1 MENLRL
7 NHENQEAR
15 SFIQQVYMWMT
26 LALLTT
32 AGVALAVSTSPS
44 LIETLFINRSL
55 FFVLILAEV
64 LIVAFL
70 SRRIN
75 KMSSQVATAI
85 FFVYSVVNGFTL
97 SWIFLVYDL
106 GSISSVFF
114 ITAGT
119 FGAMCAYGYFTKKD
133 LTSIGNICLMGLVGL
148 ILASIVNIFIMND
161 MFSFII
167 SFIGVILFVAIT
179 AYDTQRIKAM
189 ALSSSYSGDVEAS
202 AKGSILGALT
212 LYLDFINLFIYIL
225 RLFGRKR

>member
-1 MENLRL
+1 MG
-7 NHENQEAR
+7 H
-15 SFIQQVYMWMT
+15 
-26 LALLTT
+26 
-32 AGVALAVSTSPS
+32 G
-44 LIETLFINRSL
+44 
-55 FFVLILAEV
+55 
-64 LIVAFL
+64 
-70 SRRIN
+70 
-75 KMSSQVATAI
+75 
-85 FFVYSVVNGFTL
+85 G
-97 SWIFLVYDL
+97 
-106 GSISSVFF
+106 G
-114 ITAGT
+114 
-119 FGAMCAYGYFTKKD
+119 CAYGYFTKKD